1 MGLRKTVRSLLSDG
15 FLIGDGHPVT
25 GLTDLFRIE
34 YKKEYKSMRDAGI
47 HINDNTVRK
56 YLGL

>member
-15 FLIGDGHPVT
+15 FMIGDGHKAS

-34 YKKEYKSMRDAGI
+34 YKKEYQSLKDAGI
-47 HINDNTVRK
+47 RISDETIRSRM
-56 YLGL
+56 GL